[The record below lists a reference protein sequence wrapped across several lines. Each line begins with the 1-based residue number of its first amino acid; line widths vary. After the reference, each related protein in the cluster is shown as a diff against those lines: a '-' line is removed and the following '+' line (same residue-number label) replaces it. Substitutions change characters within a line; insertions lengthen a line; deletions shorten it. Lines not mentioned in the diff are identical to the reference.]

1 MAKIIKLNVYEKTV
15 YAVQV
20 EDNLY
25 IDELGVKHLSP
36 SPENCKNTRNVP
48 PALRTA
54 LEHLAK
60 TTQQEKR
67 WKASVLNYLKESASS

>member
-1 MAKIIKLNVYEKTV
+1 MQIQNKKKTRKEEKIMAKIIKLNVYEKTV

-36 SPENCKNTRNVP
+36 SRK
-48 PALRTA
+48 
-54 LEHLAK
+54 
-60 TTQQEKR
+60 
-67 WKASVLNYLKESASS
+67 

>member
-25 IDELGVKHLSP
+25 IDELGVKHL
-36 SPENCKNTRNVP
+36 TR
-48 PALRTA
+48 LRRTA
-54 LEHLAK
+54 KTPEMYLQLSGRHWNTLQK

-67 WKASVLNYLKESASS
+67 

>member
-1 MAKIIKLNVYEKTV
+1 MAKIIKLKAYDKMV

-60 TTQQEKR
+60 TIQQEKR
-67 WKASVLNYLKESASS
+67 

>member
-1 MAKIIKLNVYEKTV
+1 MAKIIKLNVYEKNV

-36 SPENCKNTRNVP
+36 SRK
-48 PALRTA
+48 
-54 LEHLAK
+54 
-60 TTQQEKR
+60 
-67 WKASVLNYLKESASS
+67 